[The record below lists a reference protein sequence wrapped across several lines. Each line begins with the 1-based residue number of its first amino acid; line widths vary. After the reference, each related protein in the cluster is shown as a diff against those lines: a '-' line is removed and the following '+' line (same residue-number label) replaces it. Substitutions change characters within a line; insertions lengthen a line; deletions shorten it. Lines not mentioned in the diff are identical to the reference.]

1 MTGIAPATAAS
12 HQSRSTPVGQGD
24 VRELGTG
31 LREQTPCW
39 PLITGAPDAM
49 PLRSASRP
57 ARSPDQLDHDVD
69 VVALDQAAGIAGDQ
83 VVREEGLL

>member
-1 MTGIAPATAAS
+1 
-12 HQSRSTPVGQGD
+12 
-24 VRELGTG
+24 
-31 LREQTPCW
+31 
-39 PLITGAPDAM
+39 M

>member
-1 MTGIAPATAAS
+1 
-12 HQSRSTPVGQGD
+12 VGQGD

-31 LREQTPCW
+31 LREQR
-39 PLITGAPDAM
+39 LVGADHRAPPTQCRFDQRAGRLD
-49 PLRSASRP
+49 P
-57 ARSPDQLDHDVD
+57 PDQLDHDVD